1 MTRGLL
7 VAMSIAGVTI
17 TALAQS
23 GARSGFDP
31 ADLDRSVRAQD
42 DMFRHVNGG
51 WLARTAIPD
60 DRAIYGT
67 FVEIVDHTEADLR
80 VLVEA
85 IAADRGHAPFSP
97 AQQAGDLFR
106 SFMDEPAIDRAGL
119 APIAARLADIE
130 RVGDTRELAALLGRL
145 SVIGVP
151 GAVSGEVEADVGD
164 PTRHTI
170 YLSQSGTALPDRDYY
185 LLDDARFVDIRAK
198 YQAYLER
205 IFTMAGRPDAAAAAK
220 AVLGLETEL
229 ARAQWTSVE
238 NRDAVKTYNPMPVT
252 QIVARMPG
260 FDWMAWAGPIGID
273 DAAEWVIQQPS
284 FFTAFAAM
292 VPTTPL
298 ETWKAWLTARAITDA
313 APLLHAELSEAAF
326 DFFGRTLTGQQA
338 QRDRWKRGISLVNAS
353 VGEGLGRLY
362 VEKHFP
368 PEARTRMQRMIANLI
383 EAYRQA
389 ITESTWMT
397 PATRKEALAKL
408 AKFTP
413 KVGYPDRWRDYG
425 SLRIVPG
432 DLVGNVDRARAFET
446 EYQIAK
452 LDRPVDKFDWLMTPQ
467 TVNAYYNPPKNEI
480 VFPAAIL
487 QRPFF
492 DMEADDAMN
501 YGAIGSVIGHE
512 IGHGFDDQG
521 RHYDGDGRLRDWW
534 TPEDQAE
541 FQRRTQRLVEQF
553 AAYSPLPGI
562 FINGE
567 LTLGENIG
575 DLAGVSIAHRAW
587 RLSLD
592 GRPSPTIDGLTGE
605 QRFFMGWVQA
615 WRAKARDEYLQR
627 QVLAD
632 PHSWAEFRANGPL
645 TNIDA
650 FYEAFDVQP
659 GDRMYRAPEERVRI
673 W

>member
-17 TALAQS
+17 TTLAQS

-252 QIVARMPG
+252 QVVARMPG
-260 FDWMAWAGPIGID
+260 FDWMAWAGPIGVD